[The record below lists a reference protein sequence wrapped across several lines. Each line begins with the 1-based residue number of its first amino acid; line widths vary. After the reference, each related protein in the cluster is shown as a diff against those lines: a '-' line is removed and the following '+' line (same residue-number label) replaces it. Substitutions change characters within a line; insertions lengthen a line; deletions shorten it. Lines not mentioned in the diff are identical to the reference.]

1 MEHVTLFRFRTLPGR
16 RQAVLDHFEKWEREQ
31 KSKATGFRRSILV
44 SGNSD
49 PNEFMGGVR
58 WDSTENYMRNS
69 NRPEQD
75 RWVRERRAP
84 GVVAGGVCIPVPVRC
99 SPSHARRPCHK
110 TRALRPV
117 ALGGST
123 TCHR

>member
-1 MEHVTLFRFRTLPGR
+1 MEHVTLFRFKALPGR

-49 PNEFMGGVR
+49 SDEFMGGVR
-58 WDSTENYMRNS
+58 WDSTGNYTKNA

-75 RWVRERRAP
+75 AWFQQ
-84 GVVAGGVCIPVPVRC
+84 
-99 SPSHARRPCHK
+99 
-110 TRALRPV
+110 LRPNLVRDPDWFDGTLERETV
-117 ALGGST
+117 A
-123 TCHR
+123 